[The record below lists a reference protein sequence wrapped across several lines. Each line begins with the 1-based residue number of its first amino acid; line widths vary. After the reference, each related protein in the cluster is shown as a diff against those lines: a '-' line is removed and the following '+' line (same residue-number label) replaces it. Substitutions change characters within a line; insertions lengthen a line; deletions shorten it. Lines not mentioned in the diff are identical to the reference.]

1 MTDWWRYVA
10 FGVSLNPF
18 WWQWGWLHHGGG
30 GRLFAVGPFRFAWRL
45 W

>member
-1 MTDWWRYVA
+1 MRLRYLG

-18 WWQWGWLHHGGG
+18 WWQWGDVTALGAW
-30 GRLFAVGPFRFAWRL
+30 RNRMVAVGPFRIGWR